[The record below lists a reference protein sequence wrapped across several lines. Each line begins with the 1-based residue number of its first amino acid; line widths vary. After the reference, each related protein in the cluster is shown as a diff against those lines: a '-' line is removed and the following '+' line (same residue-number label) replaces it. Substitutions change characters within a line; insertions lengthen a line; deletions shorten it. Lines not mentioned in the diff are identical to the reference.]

1 METSEMIVWF
11 DIKLQLQV
19 QKKRKECGNKWICN
33 MGWGIVRAMG
43 KGFFELR
50 SEGVGIG
57 ISKWGRQERT
67 F

>member
-1 METSEMIVWF
+1 MEIIEMIIWF

-19 QKKRKECGNKWICN
+19 QKKRKECGSKRICN
-33 MGWGIVRAMG
+33 MGWGIVREMG

-50 SEGVGIG
+50 SEEVGIG

>member
-1 METSEMIVWF
+1 
-11 DIKLQLQV
+11 
-19 QKKRKECGNKWICN
+19 
-33 MGWGIVRAMG
+33 MGWDIVREMG

-50 SEGVGIG
+50 SEEVGIG